1 MHLHSRRLRID
12 HPDGGAIDIS
22 AELPEHFAASIDALG
37 FDLLLGEVGIDPAE
51 KGPPPKSALK
61 AQAKAHSKQ
70 IRQARRGERRGPT
83 AESKPTD
90 LVGPPKPQAKGK
102 PGTPAKQATGQ
113 PPRTGRGT
121 GREGRRE

>member
-1 MHLHSRRLRID
+1 MAAIGHPIVGDGKYGGKGAFLTGAISRKMHLHSRRLRTD

-61 AQAKAHSKQ
+61 A
-70 IRQARRGERRGPT
+70 RTEERRVGQ
-83 AESKPTD
+83 EDVSTD
-90 LVGPPKPQAKGK
+90 RSRWS
-102 PGTPAKQATGQ
+102 PA
-113 PPRTGRGT
+113 P
-121 GREGRRE
+121 